1 MQLGGKA
8 ICVSQSPSD
17 LLLRPETRAVK
28 KLSQYEWERPLDCY
42 RALRPN
48 RATRREPSTDSSGL
62 TSVRIAD
69 HPPGVVGASSLTANA
84 LAKCDRF
91 RLARLF
97 LSVKGHPSWQQA
109 PSFSLCLIDKCCSIS
124 NNSPSARSREKLR
137 EVSRSSL
144 TRKLECRARIVPR
157 LPGFQSSSYLVLRSY
172 RFFQIASGFENLLH
186 CLRLLAPNALQA
198 LQ

>member
-62 TSVRIAD
+62 TSVRLAD

-91 RLARLF
+91 HPARQSFLASR
-97 LSVKGHPSWQQA
+97 A
-109 PSFSLCLIDKCCSIS
+109 SFVATSTFIL
-124 NNSPSARSREKLR
+124 A
-137 EVSRSSL
+137 
-144 TRKLECRARIVPR
+144 
-157 LPGFQSSSYLVLRSY
+157 LPY
-172 RFFQIASGFENLLH
+172 RQMLLD
-186 CLRLLAPNALQA
+186 
-198 LQ
+198 